1 MRDVATA
8 AVDAV
13 VVDVAFAVEDYEV
26 VDEDGDVDDGDAG
39 GAAVAAVAGGI
50 VANEY

>member
-8 AVDAV
+8 AVDVV
-13 VVDVAFAVEDYEV
+13 VVDAAFAVGDYDA
-26 VDEDGDVDDGDAG
+26 VDEDDDVDDGGAG
-39 GAAVAAVAGGI
+39 GGAVAAVAGGI